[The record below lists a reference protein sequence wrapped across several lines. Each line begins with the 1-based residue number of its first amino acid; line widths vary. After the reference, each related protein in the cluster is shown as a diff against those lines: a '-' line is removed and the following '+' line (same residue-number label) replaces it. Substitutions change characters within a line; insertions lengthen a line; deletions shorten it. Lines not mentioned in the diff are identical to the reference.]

1 MPEKQFEVVAI
12 GNAIVDVLCHADEA
26 FIQRHKLT
34 KGAMTLID
42 AAQAEAL
49 YADMG
54 RAVEVS
60 GGSAANTIA
69 GLASLGAK
77 CGFIGKVKDDQ
88 LGAVYAHDLKSG
100 GVTFTT
106 AMAKSGPGTGRCYI
120 LVTPDAQRT
129 MNTYLGASIEL
140 GPDDVDAKLLSNTR
154 VLYLEGYLWDRPNA
168 KEALRKA
175 SDIARANGAKVAFSL
190 SDSFCV
196 SRWRAEFR
204 ELIEQRVDILF
215 ANEAEITALYEV
227 KQFEEAVT
235 MVRAHVEVAALTR
248 SENGAVIVRGQEA
261 ATVAAERIA
270 QVVDT
275 TGAGDL
281 YAAGFLFGY
290 LRGRSLE
297 TAGRMGAI
305 AAAEV
310 ISHFGARPERPLPEL
325 MQRHLGAT

>member
-42 AAQAEAL
+42 TAQAEAL

-54 RAVEVS
+54 PAVEVS

-100 GVTFTT
+100 GVAFTT

-140 GPDDVDAKLLSNTR
+140 GPNDVDAKLLSNTR

-248 SENGAVIVRGQEA
+248 SENGAVIVRGQETA
-261 ATVAAERIA
+261 KVAAERIA
-270 QVVDT
+270 PVVDT

-325 MQRHLGAT
+325 MQRHLGVA